1 MKRAIF
7 GFGGHAKEIL
17 SIAQNIDKI
26 FVDDKYVTNET
37 SPISQF
43 NPEEYE
49 MMVCVSDPKDRNE
62 IVKKL
67 PPNTK
72 YFSFIHPTALIF
84 SDIKIGEG
92 SYVGPYSILTENIV
106 IGSHALLN
114 RMNQIG
120 HDCQIGD
127 FISMM
132 PGSIISGNCILGNR
146 VYIGSNSS
154 VKEKIYICDD
164 VTIGLVSGVVKNITE
179 SGVYGGVPVSKI
191 K

>member
-72 YFSFIHPTALIF
+72 YFSFIHPTTLIF

-120 HDCQIGD
+120 HDCVIGD
-127 FISMM
+127 YFSAM
-132 PGSIISGNCILGNR
+132 PGVIISGNC
-146 VYIGSNSS
+146 
-154 VKEKIYICDD
+154 KIYDKS
-164 VTIGLVSGVVKNITE
+164 GL
-179 SGVYGGVPVSKI
+179 Y
-191 K
+191 

>member
-67 PPNTK
+67 PLNTK